1 MHPNSTQL
9 IFYIPLRARMAAANT
24 ERRFPLSPR
33 RHAME
38 SEASARLCAARRQS
52 PRRRPNHQRI
62 AWMPGRRNPPRGSN
76 SSRHNAKAEMRN
88 AADQLPPSLPPRG
101 LSRSEAAAYLGISA
115 SLFDELV
122 KDGRMPPPKRINS
135 RTVWDRKRLDEAFE
149 ALPGGESDNPW
160 DDAAA

>member
-1 MHPNSTQL
+1 MAPMVASTGVGFL
-9 IFYIPLRARMAAANT
+9 
-24 ERRFPLSPR
+24 
-33 RHAME
+33 
-38 SEASARLCAARRQS
+38 AARR
-52 PRRRPNHQRI
+52 RREEETHQV
-62 AWMPGRRNPPRGSN
+62 GSN
-76 SSRHNAKAEMRN
+76 SCRHNAKAEMRN

-149 ALPGGESDNPW
+149 ALPGDNSDNPW
-160 DDAAA
+160 DDRR

>member
-1 MHPNSTQL
+1 MHPKPAQQ
-9 IFYIPLRARMAAANT
+9 IFYTSLRPRMAAANT

-33 RHAME
+33 RRTETSALVRGKTPTTP
-38 SEASARLCAARRQS
+38 EAAY
-52 PRRRPNHQRI
+52 HQRI
-62 AWMPGRRNPPRGSN
+62 AWMPGRRSPARGSN

-149 ALPGGESDNPW
+149 ALPGGDSDNPW
-160 DDAAA
+160 GDAAA